1 MNDYGKKV
9 ESLTWINKLEE
20 ESEHWL
26 CIYITFIS
34 HGWDL
39 NFWPSTDA
47 GGRYFYVSHQ
57 KNTV

>member
-1 MNDYGKKV
+1 M
-9 ESLTWINKLEE
+9 NKLEE

-26 CIYITFIS
+26 HIYITFIS

-39 NFWPSTDA
+39 DFWPSTDT
-47 GGRYFYVSHQ
+47 GGQYLYVSHQ